1 MTARLTFVTVPFFPD
16 NPGIT
21 GLMYLAWVAY
31 PSHGEHDKRQAFV
44 EAAMAGTFKAL
55 GKHVPPD
62 LRHWKRERIL
72 PKVNAGLGRIAKRR
86 ILSVWVLY
94 KHFGVFKWWD
104 ENLSIAAACDALT
117 QFDGRAEYDPE
128 ISSPDFETLWRN
140 ADRQAT
146 PEKNVRRNFYESI
159 PAMAMTI
166 GLPIFR
172 IPPVKDLSLVEMLGT
187 SEWVLPACERANTV
201 AGVLHD
207 VELFDGKR
215 LNVPKHAL

>member
-1 MTARLTFVTVPFFPD
+1 
-16 NPGIT
+16 
-21 GLMYLAWVAY
+21 
-31 PSHGEHDKRQAFV
+31 
-44 EAAMAGTFKAL
+44 MAGAFKAR
-55 GKHVPPD
+55 GKHVPTD

-94 KHFGVFKWWD
+94 RHFGVFKWWD
-104 ENLSIAAACDALT
+104 EDLSIAAACDALT
-117 QFDGRAEYDPE
+117 QFDARADYDPE
-128 ISSPDFETLWRN
+128 TSGLDFEAIWNN
-140 ADRQAT
+140 ADKQAT

-172 IPPVKDLSLVEMLGT
+172 VSPRKSLTLVEMLRT
-187 SEWVLPACERANTV
+187 PEWVLPACERANTV
-201 AGVLHD
+201 ARVLHD

-215 LNVPKHAL
+215 LNVPKHAQ

>member
-1 MTARLTFVTVPFFPD
+1 
-16 NPGIT
+16 
-21 GLMYLAWVAY
+21 
-31 PSHGEHDKRQAFV
+31 
-44 EAAMAGTFKAL
+44 MAGAFKAR
-55 GKHVPPD
+55 GKHVPSD

-94 KHFGVFKWWD
+94 RHFGVFKWRD
-104 ENLSIAAACDALT
+104 EDLSIAAACDALT

-128 ISSPDFETLWRN
+128 ISGPDFETIWKN
-140 ADRQAT
+140 ADKQAT

-172 IPPVKDLSLVEMLGT
+172 IAPEKSLTLLEMLRS

-201 AGVLHD
+201 AGVLYD

-215 LNVPKHAL
+215 LNVPKHAP